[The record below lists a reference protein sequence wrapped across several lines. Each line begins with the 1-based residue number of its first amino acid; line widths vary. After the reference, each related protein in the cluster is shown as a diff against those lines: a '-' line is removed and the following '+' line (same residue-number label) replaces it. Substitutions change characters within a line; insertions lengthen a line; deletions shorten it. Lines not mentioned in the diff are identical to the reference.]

1 MMVASDG
8 RTRRTRRT
16 VLAAGAATAFGGVAG
31 CLGGGRSVTL
41 PSAGSLART
50 FAQHVAPAF
59 ESETGIRLRG
69 EYHGSNALLRMIEDR
84 TKAPDVV
91 VSADATLLRDRL
103 YGDETDWDVE
113 FATNSL
119 GIGYDTRTPVGRRL
133 DAGDPWYEVAPDADA
148 GAVAIADPDLDPLGY
163 RAIQA
168 FELAGRVHEIPDLR
182 GRMRRVVYEEP
193 EEPQLLSGV
202 EAGSRAAAVVY
213 RNMALDHGIE
223 FVGFPP
229 EYSFAD
235 PALAAHYA
243 TAEYTTDEGYT
254 AVGRPILYNAT
265 VPDVADAPEAG
276 RRLVRFL
283 ADTPDRL
290 VAAGLTVGERL
301 PRANGDTPEAIWP

>member
-1 MMVASDG
+1 MVASDG

-31 CLGGGRSVTL
+31 CLGGGRSVSL
-41 PSAGSLART
+41 LSAGSLART
-50 FAQHVAPAF
+50 FEEHVGPAF

-119 GIGYDTRTPVGRRL
+119 GIGYDTRTPLGRRL

-163 RAIQA
+163 RAVQA
-168 FELAGRVHEIPDLR
+168 FELAGRVHGRPGLRETLLDLAYR
-182 GRMRRVVYEEP
+182 EP
-193 EEPQLLSGV
+193 KEPQLLTGV
-202 EAGSRAAAVVY
+202 TTGSRAAAVVY
-213 RNMALDHGIE
+213 RNMAVDHGIGFTE
-223 FVGFPP
+223 FPSA
-229 EYSFAD
+229 YNFAEPD
-235 PALAAHYA
+235 RAAQYA
-243 TAEYTTDEGYT
+243 TATYTTDDGYT
-254 AVGRPILYNAT
+254 AVGRPIVYNVT
-265 VPDVADAPEAG
+265 VRDGADAPVAG
-276 RRLVRFL
+276 RRLVEFL
-283 ADTPDRL
+283 VDNPDRL
-290 VAAGLTVGERL
+290 TAAGLSVAGPL
-301 PRANGDTPEAIWP
+301 PRAVGAAPEAIDP

>member
-1 MMVASDG
+1 MVASDG

-31 CLGGGRSVTL
+31 CLGGGRSVSL
-41 PSAGSLART
+41 LSAGSLART
-50 FAQHVAPAF
+50 FEEHVGPAF

-119 GIGYDTRTPVGRRL
+119 GIGYDTRTPLGRRL

-163 RAIQA
+163 RAVQA
-168 FELAGRVHEIPDLR
+168 FELAGRVHDRPGLRETLLDLAYR
-182 GRMRRVVYEEP
+182 EP
-193 EEPQLLSGV
+193 KEPKLLTGV
-202 EAGSRAAAVVY
+202 TTGSRAAAVVY
-213 RNMALDHGIE
+213 RNMAVDHGIGFTE
-223 FVGFPP
+223 FPSA
-229 EYSFAD
+229 YNFAEPD
-235 PALAAHYA
+235 RAAQYA
-243 TAEYTTDEGYT
+243 TATYTTDDGYT
-254 AVGRPILYNAT
+254 AVGRPIVYNVT
-265 VPDVADAPEAG
+265 VRDGADAPVAG
-276 RRLVRFL
+276 RRLVEFL
-283 ADTPDRL
+283 VDNSDRL
-290 VAAGLTVGERL
+290 TAAGLSVAGPL
-301 PRANGDTPEAIWP
+301 PRAVGAAPEAIDP